1 MARVGLLSD
10 LPRLLSRGK
19 KDRAPFGDRP
29 LPHTPFGPPLPHTEA
44 PFVPREN
51 PEPRRVWIEAT
62 PFRCS
67 ASGAALGAAESCSV
81 YHSAGSRSGTVV
93 IGALRGS
100 PPNTGAEPRASSW
113 CRALHDCA
121 CKKSARRPTRA
132 TSRKAGTAAF
142 LN

>member
-29 LPHTPFGPPLPHTEA
+29 LPHTPFGPPLPHTDA

-93 IGALRGS
+93 IGRA
-100 PPNTGAEPRASSW
+100 PRLSAKHW
-113 CRALHDCA
+113 CRA
-121 CKKSARRPTRA
+121 
-132 TSRKAGTAAF
+132 SRKF
-142 LN
+142 LVPSVA